1 MEVSSVGVRSVA
13 RQCAYSLVIVVG
25 SSEGA
30 GNLSVSLLDEGLS
43 ETLTLWKSDES
54 LLSFSN
60 AEDVRETGGEGVSI
74 SVLDVD
80 DLVGTWVVLD
90 VHELANTTNVVSS
103 HDEDVGTVLKLDDFV
118 DFASLE
124 VEL

>member
-1 MEVSSVGVRSVA
+1 MSSVGVRSVA

-80 DLVGTWVVLD
+80 DLVGTGVVLD

>member
-74 SVLDVD
+74 GVLDVD
-80 DLVGTWVVLD
+80 DLVGTRVVLD